1 MILAVH
7 ENLKNPTLLRLKKKN
22 IDHSECKRPASL
34 KFILRFKITENIFE
48 QLPAHMKASCLFS
61 LFQFPFRLEKQICS
75 ILWMIS
81 EYYHSCHTHTRHNR
95 KPCTYTN
102 YTYHSHKHIHPTLT
116 QTTHT
121 PPSHKHSDTPH

>member
-1 MILAVH
+1 
-7 ENLKNPTLLRLKKKN
+7 
-22 IDHSECKRPASL
+22 
-34 KFILRFKITENIFE
+34 
-48 QLPAHMKASCLFS
+48 
-61 LFQFPFRLEKQICS
+61 
-75 ILWMIS
+75 MIS

-121 PPSHKHSDTPH
+121 PPHTNTQILHTSTCTHIPHIPLTQTHAVTHISHSHKCPQDVHHTHTKTLHTYHTQTLHTHNMPHHTQTYLPTYCTIQT